1 MQQRTKQHRVYYESD
16 VKHVQHVHLHDRE
29 PYDRELH
36 DQLHGFHLHIPLH
49 YDVFHSDDPL
59 NEFGQNGIRNEI
71 LQPIKF

>member
-1 MQQRTKQHRVYYESD
+1 MQQRTKQHRVYCESG